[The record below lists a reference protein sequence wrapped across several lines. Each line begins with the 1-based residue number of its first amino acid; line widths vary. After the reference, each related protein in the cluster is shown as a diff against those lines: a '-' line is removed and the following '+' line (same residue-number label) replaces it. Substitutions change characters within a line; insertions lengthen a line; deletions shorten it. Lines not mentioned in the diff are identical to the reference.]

1 VMNAIS
7 GEMSSKSPPKRSIK
21 VTGSKAARATE
32 YEIYVMLPFLIDRSD
47 LITEEL
53 SLFSGEYH
61 QNILYF
67 CPLPVMSS
75 HLCFIFASHD
85 PAR

>member
-1 VMNAIS
+1 VITAIS
-7 GEMSSKSPPKRSIK
+7 GNMSSKSPPKRSIK
-21 VTGSKAARATE
+21 VTASNAAKVIE
-32 YEIYVMLPFLIDRSD
+32 YEIYVLLPFLIDRSD